1 MAKQGN
7 LEGRE
12 VRKTLRISPLVYAG
26 VKQICAW
33 TRSSVNVQIILMLEQ
48 SYATRNPEDIRTLAM
63 DEIMEGDL
71 EPFPLRLPAFLN
83 QALMADHKRLQ
94 QSNNTIIN
102 ARLHLEIKRFRRRTQ
117 LATYQAMSAHLP
129 PDVMV
134 KLGLDAANAGMSTI
148 AYAASLITEI
158 YCAGS
163 NTKSTVT

>member
-7 LEGRE
+7 LEDSE
-12 VRKTLRISPLVYAG
+12 VRVTLRISPLVYAG
-26 VKQICAW
+26 VKQICGW
-33 TRSSVNVQIILMLEQ
+33 TRSSVNVQIIRMLEH
-48 SYATRNPEDIRTLAM
+48 SYASKSPEDIRALAW

-83 QALMADHKRLQ
+83 QALMTDNHRLQ

-102 ARLHLEIKRFRRRTQ
+102 ARLHLEIKRFRRHTQ
-117 LATYQAMSAHLP
+117 LSAYQAMSAHLP

-148 AYAASLITEI
+148 AYAASLITAI
-158 YCAGS
+158 YCIGS
-163 NTKSTVT
+163 NTKSTIT